1 MFTVLRS
8 APADPMF
15 ENVRYP
21 LYSFEYPG
29 AVKGGEP
36 NERANGRIGLP
47 PSGALSGG
55 AIVGSIVAIVIV
67 LSFIAYEVTKFVAH
81 AGNTNHVSAR
91 QGGQSEPSTLE

>member
-1 MFTVLRS
+1 MAHRHYGLRKTQP
-8 APADPMF
+8 PASNTGP
-15 ENVRYP
+15 
-21 LYSFEYPG
+21 
-29 AVKGGEP
+29 A
-36 NERANGRIGLP
+36 